1 MDNDNRSS
9 APWNSGLYAEI
20 DSARFDEDANE
31 LTVRFADG
39 SVAVLDPAPL
49 IPDDLTDVDWW
60 RVASNR
66 YEIIVPYTGG
76 WFEIPWDV
84 VRRATDADYA
94 AYWEGLSRE
103 YASNIGKRIH
113 AIRRRSHLSR
123 EDLADR
129 SKITVQDLTE
139 LENGAFPLLT
149 DVLRAVLDALQLDR
163 WQLFDDGAAPVHPVP
178 AVMAS

>member
-1 MDNDNRSS
+1 MNDAVRPA
-9 APWNSGLYAEI
+9 APWNTGTYAEI

-39 SVAVLDPAPL
+39 SIAVLDPAPL
-49 IPDDLTDVDWW
+49 IPEDLTDVDWW

-66 YEIIVPYTGG
+66 YELIVPHADG

-84 VRRATDADYA
+84 VRRASDTDYA
-94 AYWEGLSRE
+94 AYWEGLSRD
-103 YASNIGKRIH
+103 YASKVGQRVV

-123 EDLADR
+123 EDLANR
-129 SKITVQDLTE
+129 SGITAEELAR

-149 DVLRAVLDALQLDR
+149 AVLCSVLDALQLHL
-163 WQLFDDGAAPVHPVP
+163 WQLFDEGAEPVARLP
-178 AVMAS
+178 AEIAG